1 MKRQKP
7 GALWRRVKVQSQK
20 RTNAANATTAN
31 TGEPASP
38 LSGIWAHKE
47 LFRVSEFCEAV
58 GVGKTRAFE
67 LMAAGAVESVKIGAS
82 RRITRRSV
90 ENWLARLP
98 RTGGVG

>member
-1 MKRQKP
+1 MKRPKP

-20 RTNAANATTAN
+20 RTNEANATTAN

-58 GVGKTRAFE
+58 GSGKTKAYE
-67 LMAAGAVESVKIGAS
+67 LLKTNELEGVKIGAS
-82 RRITRRSV
+82 RRITRRSI
-90 ENWLARLP
+90 EAWLARLP
-98 RTGGVG
+98 RTGGAK